1 MATARKKTPK
11 TAKPVSFHPPEQ
23 PDWHRM
29 IAEAAYYRAQSRGFE
44 GDRRLEDWLAA
55 EEQVKLQ
62 LSA

>member
-1 MATARKKTPK
+1 MATARKKTTK
-11 TAKPVSFHPPEQ
+11 TKSASFDPPQQ

-29 IAEAAYYRAQSRGFE
+29 IEEAAYYRAQRRGFQ

-55 EEQVKLQ
+55 EQQVKHQ